1 MKKNIFLASAFALFA
16 LSVFI
21 YPQCTGKP
29 TVVPPVVVDSTAI
42 ATADSVSRNWWCASI
57 TAPDESEQRAISL
70 LGKAWPTGSVIKV
83 KYFLGTPAQ
92 RAWPDAA
99 FKEIERWVNL
109 KFEVVP
115 TGNADLRISFDNSG
129 AWSMVGTDAKSRP
142 QSSATTNLGWQG
154 MDVALHEILHFLS
167 FGHEQSSPM
176 SGICWD
182 KPVVYADLAKP
193 PNGWTKEMV
202 DRNVFFKYTF
212 AQVDAT
218 DFDPTS
224 IMEYQIP
231 ASWTCNKIGI
241 PGGKV
246 LSELDKFMLGKIY
259 PGVIPPPPPPPPP
272 SGVTLTPAQR
282 NEIVRLLNKSK
293 ATTDAAKVASDSA
306 NVLVKKIIGF

>member
-16 LSVFI
+16 LPVFI

-42 ATADSVSRNWWCASI
+42 ATADSISRNWWCASI

-70 LGKAWPTGSVIKV
+70 LGKAWPTGSVIRV

-99 FKEIERWVNL
+99 FKEIERFVNL
-109 KFEVVP
+109 KFEVVSM
-115 TGNADLRISFDNSG
+115 GNADLRISFDNSG
-129 AWSMVGTDAKSRP
+129 AWSVVGTDAKSRP
-142 QSSATTNLGWQG
+142 QSSATTNLGWPG
-154 MDVALHEILHFLS
+154 MDVALHEVLHFLS

-212 AQVDAT
+212 AQVDTT

-231 ASWTCNKIGI
+231 ALWTCNKIGI

-246 LSELDKFMLGKIY
+246 LSELDRFMLGKIY
-259 PGVIPPPPPPPPP
+259 PGKVPPLDPP
-272 SGVTLTPAQR
+272 SGVTLTPTQR

-293 ATTDAAKVASDSA
+293 GATDAAKVASDSA